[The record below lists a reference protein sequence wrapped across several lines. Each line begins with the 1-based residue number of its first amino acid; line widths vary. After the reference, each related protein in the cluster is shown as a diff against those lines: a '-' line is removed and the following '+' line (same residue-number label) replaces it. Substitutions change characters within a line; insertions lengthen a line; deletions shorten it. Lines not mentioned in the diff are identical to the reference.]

1 MTVTEDTMSKDAEP
15 DLGHRRPHS
24 PPMMGPFLEFD
35 LMKEVHQLHEESS
48 WNAGQNARTLVKYDD
63 LRVVLTVLKS
73 KMRIPEHK
81 TEGRI
86 SVQTL
91 SGHIRMSASG
101 RTFDL
106 REGSLF
112 ALDHGTSHELEA
124 LEDSAFLLTIAWA
137 GRDEKSKP

>member
-35 LMKEVHQLHEESS
+35 LMKEIHQLHEEAS

-106 REGSLF
+106 REGSLL
-112 ALDHGTSHELEA
+112 ALDHGTPHELEA
-124 LEDSAFLLTIAWA
+124 LEDSAFLLTIAWP
-137 GRDEKSKP
+137 GRDEGKP